1 MTSLAD
7 SPRPAIDPTRWPDVA
22 RLPDSLRARVAQPV
36 ARWIFERAVARMPIR
51 VLLPDGTLTGG
62 AAHDLGA
69 PTMLVRDAAGLTR
82 RIGDG
87 GLIGFGESYCAGE
100 WDSPDLAALI
110 AAFADAIDELVPA
123 PLTKLRRTYLRRPPR
138 TDRPS
143 TDNSRSNVERHY
155 DLSNAMFATF
165 LDPTM
170 SYSAALFEPQPQ
182 PGATGDPGGDLEQ
195 AQVRK
200 IDRILD
206 RAGVGAGTRL
216 LEIGSGWGEL
226 ALRAAR
232 RGARVDTVTLSV
244 EQLEVVRAKV
254 DAAGL
259 GDQVEARLQDYREV
273 TGTYDAVVSVEM
285 IEAVGR
291 EYLDGYF
298 ATLRQRLR
306 AGGTAVVQAITMPE
320 HRIETTR
327 GGYTWIHKYIFPGGA
342 LSSRERLIAH
352 GADNRLQLR
361 DELSMGPSYALT
373 LRRWRE
379 AADAAAA
386 QLDELGFDETFRRMW
401 RFYLG
406 YSEGGFRSGYLDVH
420 QLTFEACA

>member
-7 SPRPAIDPTRWPDVA
+7 NQRTTIDPVRWPDVA
-22 RLPDSLRARVAQPV
+22 RLPDSVRARVAHPV
-36 ARWIFERAVARMPIR
+36 ARWIFARAVARMPIR
-51 VLLPDGTLTGG
+51 VLLPDGSLTGG

-69 PTMLVRDAAGLTR
+69 PTMVVRDAVGLTR

-110 AAFADAIDELVPA
+110 AAFADAIDDLVPA
-123 PLTKLRRTYLRRPPR
+123 PLAKLRRTYLRRPPR
-138 TDRPS
+138 SDRPS

-155 DLSNAMFATF
+155 DLSNDMFATF

-170 SYSAALFEPQPQ
+170 SYSSALFDPQPTD
-182 PGATGDPGGDLEQ
+182 PGDPGGDLEH

-206 RAGVGAGTRL
+206 RAHVGPGTRL

-232 RGARVDTVTLSV
+232 RGAHVDTVTLSV

-254 DAAGL
+254 NAAGL
-259 GDQVEARLQDYREV
+259 QDQVDARLQDYREV
-273 TGTYDAVVSVEM
+273 SGRYDAVVSVEM

-298 ATLRQRLR
+298 ATLRDRLVD
-306 AGGTAVVQAITMPE
+306 GGTAVLQAITMPE
-320 HRIETTR
+320 HRIEATR

-342 LSSRERLIAH
+342 LSSRERLVGH
-352 GADNRLQLR
+352 GRDHRLQLR

-379 AADAAAA
+379 AADAAAGR
-386 QLDELGFDETFRRMW
+386 LDELGFDETFRRMW

-420 QLTFEACA
+420 QLTFEATA